1 MFNDPA
7 EQFFEEMLPYL
18 EKLDAQIG
26 AVIQLLKD
34 KKITT
39 DEEFSRY
46 VQKADLASNVRD
58 RGLRVRM
65 EHLFAIASDRD
76 RCR

>member
-1 MFNDPA
+1 MNNPA

-26 AVIQLLKD
+26 ALIQLLKD

-39 DEEFSRY
+39 NEEFAGY
-46 VQKADLASNVRD
+46 VQKADLASDVRD

-65 EHLFAIASDRD
+65 EHLFALACNRD
-76 RCR
+76 RYR